1 MNVLKKQPSML
12 IIIALIGFPQL
23 SESIFTPILPALS
36 QGMSVTESTIQ
47 LMMSTYFVAFAFGVL
62 YFGPLSDRIGR
73 KKAMAI
79 GLSIYLMGN
88 FGLLLAPGFQWLLGA
103 RIIQAFGAASGSVI
117 TQTIMREAFVG
128 EKRAQIFARV
138 GAALALAPALGSL
151 LGGVFQMIYYGYH
164 SVFSALIALAVALL
178 FYVATT
184 LPETRLISIDKQG
197 PNWLMVT
204 KRLLSS
210 PKVWSYGLLIS
221 GVNGILFSYYAEAPF
236 IFIDHFKMTPVAY
249 GWTGL
254 LIAVASLTGSLVTNR
269 LIGRFSGAHLM
280 MLGLIVA
287 LLGAITMGLG
297 AINVWVL
304 LGAILVTFTGLN
316 ILLPI
321 VLSNALLGFE
331 DVIGTASGLFS
342 FGYYLLISLLTFLMS
357 LMHNGSI
364 YILPIY
370 ILMVLGGMIFSFFVI
385 WKTENHK

>member
-1 MNVLKKQPSML
+1 MNVLKKQPSIL

-47 LMMSTYFVAFAFGVL
+47 LMMSTYFFAFAFGVL

-88 FGLLLAPGFQWLLGA
+88 LGLLLAPGFHWLLGA

-128 EKRAQIFARV
+128 EKRARIFAQV
-138 GAALALAPALGSL
+138 GAALALAPALGPL
-151 LGGVFQMIYYGYH
+151 LGGLFQMIYGYH
-164 SVFSALIALAVALL
+164 SVFSALIAMAVALL

-184 LPETRLISIDKQG
+184 LPETRLINNDKQG
-197 PNWLMVT
+197 QNWLMVT

-269 LIGRFSGAHLM
+269 LIGRFSGAYLM

-297 AINVWVL
+297 ATNVWVL
-304 LGAILVTFTGLN
+304 FGAILVTFTGLN

-342 FGYYLLISLLTFLMS
+342 FWYYLLISLLTFLMS

-370 ILMVLGGMIFSFFVI
+370 ILMVLSGMVFSFLVI